1 MEGKCGGGNLIF
13 SYRGGCGSG
22 GGCGRGRVAGE
33 TAAARMNRKLLSEHL
48 SQTAAPLPLIQ
59 RTKTSAL
66 FPSLRVARV
75 CWSPTSATSCHTA
88 TGCSCCGA
96 AGQLPWGAGRKSPA
110 WICPNLASQVSSGG
124 RGPRICSDLSGSVR
138 ICPDLFRST
147 GSVRICPYLSR
158 STGSNRIRPDL
169 I

>member
-96 AGQLPWGAGRKSPA
+96 AGQLPWGAGRKLPA
-110 WICPNLASQVSSGG
+110 WTCPSLASQVRSGG
-124 RGPRICSDLSGSVR
+124 QRS
-138 ICPDLFRST
+138 PDLFGST
-147 GSVRICPYLSR
+147 GSVRICSDLSR
-158 STGSNRIRPDL
+158 STRSNRIRPDP